1 MTSLRPV
8 LWLTLLLLGFM
19 LWSAWQEDNRPQPE
33 PLTATQPAGTSAAD
47 MESDLP
53 DTDALQQAPVEP
65 AEDLPELQADTQ
77 APEAGPAM
85 AGSGPSIRVITDVLD
100 LDVSLI
106 GGTVTNARLL
116 NYPVTTEEGSP
127 RVQLLSDAP
136 GETYLAQSGLLSKTS
151 TAPDHTQ
158 RYQSERNEYR
168 LAEGAQALVVP
179 LVWEQD
185 GIRVTKTLTLQPGSY
200 VIDVQ
205 HQVENTSGQPWRGA
219 QYQQLQRTAPSEDDT
234 PSFTDPGRYS
244 YVGASVYSPS
254 EKYEKVEFD
263 DMADEPFART
273 FEGGWLAMVQHYFF
287 SAWIPPAEQ
296 QASYSSQ
303 VLSGVPRR
311 YLIRAVLPVIE
322 VAPGQTHTYAS
333 QMFVGPKL
341 QDQLDDISEGLSL
354 TVDYGIFTILS
365 RPLFWLLS
373 WLHDF
378 LQNWGFA
385 IIALVVLIKLAFFK
399 LTETQYKSMARMRQ
413 LQPKV
418 EALKERYGDD
428 RQKMSQAMM
437 ELYKREKVNP
447 LGGCLPMLIQIP
459 IFISLYWVL
468 LESVELRQAPFVL
481 WIQDLSE
488 PDPYFVLPALNAVF
502 MIATQRLT
510 PMTAMD
516 PMQRK
521 MMNALPIVFSILF
534 AFFPA
539 GLVLYWATNAGLSLL
554 QQWYI
559 TRKLDMQ
566 PKN

>member
-19 LWSAWQEDNRPQPE
+19 LWSAWQDENQPQPE
-33 PLTATQPAGTSAAD
+33 AVTANQPAEQSV
-47 MESDLP
+47 SDLP
-53 DTDALQQAPVEP
+53 DTGNLQQQQTEP
-65 AEDLPELQADTQ
+65 AEDLPQLQAEQ
-77 APEAGPAM
+77 APTPQATPAM
-85 AGSGPSIRVITDVLD
+85 GGSGPTIRVITDVLD
-100 LDVSLI
+100 LDVSLV

-116 NYPVTTEEGSP
+116 TYPVTTEEGSP
-127 RVQLLSDAP
+127 RVQLLSDEP
-136 GETYLAQSGLLSKTS
+136 GKTYLAQSGLLSKNS
-151 TAPDHTQ
+151 PAPDHTQ
-158 RYQSERNEYR
+158 RYTAEKTEYR
-168 LAEGAQALVVP
+168 LAEGAESLIVP
-179 LVWEQD
+179 LIWEQD
-185 GIRVTKTLTLQPGSY
+185 GIRVTKTLSLRPDSY
-200 VIDVQ
+200 VISVE
-205 HQVENTSGQPWRGA
+205 HRVENTSGQPWRGA
-219 QYQQLQRTAPSEDDT
+219 QYQQLQRTAPPADEA

-244 YVGASVYSPS
+244 FVGASIYSPE
-254 EKYEKVEFD
+254 EKYEKFD
-263 DMADEPFART
+263 FEDMADEPFNRT
-273 FEGGWLAMVQHYFF
+273 FADGWLAMVQHYFF

-296 QASYSSQ
+296 QATYSSQ

-311 YLIRAVLPVIE
+311 YLMRAVLPVME
-322 VAPGQTHTYAS
+322 VAPGQSQTYAAE
-333 QMFVGPKL
+333 MYVGPKL
-341 QDQLDDISEGLSL
+341 QDRLDDISEGLSL
-354 TVDYGIFTILS
+354 TVDYGLFTILS